1 MAEKI
6 VVTIGTG
13 GDTTVAAYCLKT
25 DSWQDFL
32 AFKIDAQQSEQE
44 GDYRKTNR
52 CLRAAL
58 IFLFS
63 HLEGFVNDV
72 EHFRN
77 IPNIRNGS
85 RLCDKTW
92 NIAHEA
98 KKYGRLPYLN
108 FRLGKHLRDLV
119 AHPGIE
125 ISFWGED
132 SKKLDSVSVFEE
144 LTLNSLKALESQISE
159 WIDAVS
165 AALNVPRFTDT
176 EKLVTELRGKL
187 WKITEGREV

>member
-13 GDTTVAAYCLKT
+13 GNTTVAAYCLKT
-25 DSWQDFL
+25 DSWLDFL
-32 AFKIDAQQSEQE
+32 AFKTDAQQSEKE
-44 GDYRKTNR
+44 GDYRKKNR

-72 EHFRN
+72 EQSGQISANR
-77 IPNIRNGS
+77 GGK

-92 NIAHEA
+92 DIACEA
-98 KKYGRLPYLN
+98 KKYAKIPPLN
-108 FRLGKHLRDLV
+108 FRLGKHLRDLI

-125 ISFWGED
+125 IDFYD
-132 SKKLDSVSVFEE
+132 SRLDSVTVYEK
-144 LTLNSLKALESQISE
+144 LDLNTLKEIESQISS
-159 WIDAVS
+159 WVNVVS
-165 AALNVPRFTDT
+165 KVLNVPRFTDT
-176 EKLVTELRGKL
+176 ERFVTELGEKLGKVDEL
-187 WKITEGREV
+187 REI